1 MDGDEL
7 TLPRA
12 LLASVEAQGD
22 RPALVRPDGQVVSYR
37 AMLDRALRAGAA
49 LRGLGIRKGDCI
61 GVWLPNS
68 LEWVE
73 AALGAFFI
81 GAVVVPVSTRM
92 KGEEAAYLLRKSR
105 ARALVVRDRFLGVD
119 FTRLLDDEDLPALE
133 SRLVAGEAREG
144 WRAWRDLVA
153 APGAGAM
160 EAVLAS
166 GRAVAPEDLA
176 EVIFTSGTTGF
187 PKGAMLRHGQIVR
200 TYRFYADRADIRAG
214 DRYLI
219 IAPMFHSFGLNAGAM
234 LSLMRGATIY
244 PVEAFDPP
252 HELETIEREKIT
264 VMGGP
269 PTIFSS
275 ILEANRTAGRDI
287 SSLHSI
293 VTGASMV
300 DPAMIRALQ
309 EDVGVDVVVNAYGLT
324 EASALVTMTAA
335 DDPIEVIANTAGRAI
350 DGTEIRCVD
359 QDEQPVPVGEPGEI
373 QVRSFNVISGYFED
387 PDATARAITPD
398 GWLRT
403 GDVGVIDANGDLTVT
418 DRIKDMFIVGG
429 FNAYPA
435 EIERIMLEHPQVREV
450 AVVGAPDARLGEVGK
465 AFVVPD
471 DPAAFDPQAFIAWCR
486 DHMANYKVPRA
497 VVVLDALPRNPMGKI
512 QKFLLRQA

>member
-1 MDGDEL
+1 
-7 TLPRA
+7 
-12 LLASVEAQGD
+12 
-22 RPALVRPDGQVVSYR
+22 
-37 AMLDRALRAGAA
+37 MLERVLRAGAA
-49 LRGLGIRKGDCI
+49 LRRLGIEKGDCV

-73 AALGAFFI
+73 AAMGAFFI

-105 ARALVVRDRFLGVD
+105 ARALLARDRFLGTD
-119 FTRLLDDEDLPALE
+119 FTHLLDDEDLPVLRQ
-133 SRLVAGEAREG
+133 RLLVGEETG
-144 WRAWRDLVA
+144 AWRSWRHLTAEAD
-153 APGAGAM
+153 AGAL
-160 EAVLAS
+160 EAVLTS
-166 GRAVAPEDLA
+166 GRAIAPGDLA

-200 TYRFYADRADIRAG
+200 TYRLYAERADIRAG
-214 DRYLI
+214 DRYLV

-244 PVEAFDPP
+244 PVEVFDPA

-309 EDVGVDVVVNAYGLT
+309 QDVGVDVVINAYGLT

-335 DDPIEVIANTAGRAI
+335 DDPIDVVAHTAGRAI
-350 DGTEIRCVD
+350 DGTEVRCVD
-359 QDEQPVPVGEPGEI
+359 QDEHPVPIGEAGEI
-373 QVRSFNVISGYFED
+373 QVRGFNVISGYFED
-387 PDATARAITPD
+387 EDATARTISPD

-403 GDVGVIDANGDLTVT
+403 GDVGVVDADGNLTVT

-450 AVVGAPDARLGEVGK
+450 AVVGAPDPRLGEVGK
-465 AFVVPD
+465 AFVVPE
-471 DPAAFDPQAFIAWCR
+471 DPAHFDPRAFLAWCR
-486 DHMANYKVPRA
+486 DRMANYKVPRTVA
-497 VVVLDALPRNPMGKI
+497 VLDALPRNPMGKI
-512 QKFLLRQA
+512 QKFLLRQS